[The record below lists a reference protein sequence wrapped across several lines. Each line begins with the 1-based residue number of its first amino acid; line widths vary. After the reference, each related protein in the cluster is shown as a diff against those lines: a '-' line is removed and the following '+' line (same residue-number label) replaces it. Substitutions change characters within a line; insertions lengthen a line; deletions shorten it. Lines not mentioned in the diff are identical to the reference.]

1 MEIYWNYSF
10 YINIIIDIIIII
22 IWEIN
27 VWYYKVNNKFRY
39 NGYNSFTLL
48 MWIGDEI
55 LKICN
60 DSFFFHFSV
69 W

>member
-48 MWIGDEI
+48 M
-55 LKICN
+55 
-60 DSFFFHFSV
+60 
-69 W
+69 